1 VEPDVLIGGEK
12 PGELWSDYA
21 NDVSQHWNEDEATIV
36 GKDESCA
43 SRGPNGD
50 LQGVEARKCRV
61 GCLWKATVSCC
72 LPAWQREEIVTHLR
86 IPSIREEEEVGTVKE
101 DVERWRAAG
110 GSAGGREGQRTA
122 LCSPRRL
129 GVRNSDLNHS
139 ERPIAIYETDYWRWA
154 GVSQAVGSVG
164 DMLA

>member
-21 NDVSQHWNEDEATIV
+21 NDVSQHRNEDEATIV

-72 LPAWQREEIVTHLR
+72 LPAWQREEIVAHLR

-101 DVERWRAAG
+101 DVERWRAG
-110 GSAGGREGQRTA
+110 LS
-122 LCSPRRL
+122 RRL
-129 GVRNSDLNHS
+129 GVS
-139 ERPIAIYETDYWRWA
+139 ERRSAHRDVLESGTQI
-154 GVSQAVGSVG
+154 
-164 DMLA
+164 